1 MSKMS
6 WRSPPPCIVI
16 GGDEDLLRTREIQ
29 RAVLTTA
36 QSGRPVTWVDK
47 DSEAVDALTSAST
60 FGEAPLILCP
70 LKEISPDTVREIKKY
85 QPPLTCLLLYH
96 EGALDEA
103 KHPALVE
110 VHAGFRISH
119 MRPTSKKGLKSL
131 AVRFARKEAEDL
143 LQNKEALPENLAE
156 ALVDAA
162 GFDLGVVAF
171 EVQKASAFARFE
183 NKTQIEIEHI
193 KKLIRAGNEIDLT
206 PLREALKVRDAK
218 RLSVSLERIYRA
230 SGGDPVM
237 LLLRGKGGPADL
249 AVTWLRAAL
258 FLKKGGTQADMS
270 QRLGI
275 PDWSVPDIMVALKKW
290 RIPELRN
297 LVQECARVDL
307 SVLKGAPSPWIA
319 LQSRLLIAC
328 LVESRQ

>member
-6 WRSPPPCIVI
+6 WRNPPPCVAI

-29 RAVLTTA
+29 KAVFMTA
-36 QSGRPVTWVDK
+36 QSGRPVTWVEK
-47 DSEAVDALTSAST
+47 DSEAVDALTSAAT

-70 LKEISPDTVREIKKY
+70 LKEISPETIQEIKKY
-85 QPPLTCLLLYH
+85 QPPQTCLLLYH

-103 KHPALVE
+103 KLPALVE
-110 VHAGFRISH
+110 VHGGFRISH
-119 MRPTSKKGLKSL
+119 MKPTSKKGSRTL
-131 AVRFARKEAEDL
+131 AVRFSRKEAEDL
-143 LQNKEALPENLAE
+143 LGGKEALPENLAE
-156 ALVDAA
+156 ALVDAV
-162 GFDLGVVAF
+162 GFDLGCLAF

-183 NKTQIEIEHI
+183 NKTQIEAEHL

-206 PLREALKVRDAK
+206 PLREALKVKDAK
-218 RLSVSLERIYRA
+218 RLSVSLDRIYRA

-258 FLKKGGTQADMS
+258 FLKKGGTQAEMS

-275 PDWSVPDIMVALKKW
+275 PDWSVPDIMIALKRW

-297 LVQECARVDL
+297 LVQECALVDL
-307 SVLKGAPSPWIA
+307 SVLKGAPNPWFA

-328 LVESRQ
+328 LVESR